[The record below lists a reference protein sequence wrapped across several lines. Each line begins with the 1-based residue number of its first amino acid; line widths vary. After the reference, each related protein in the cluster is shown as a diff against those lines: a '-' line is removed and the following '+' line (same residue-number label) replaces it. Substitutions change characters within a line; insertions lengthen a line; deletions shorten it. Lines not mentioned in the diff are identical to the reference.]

1 MPHHYVGKTLWLR
14 ASENSVR
21 VYDDHTLVAQH
32 VKLIQPGSL
41 TTIEDHLPPNAQAY
55 LMKDPTWC
63 RKQAEEIGEFC
74 KEVIET
80 LFSDKVIDN
89 LRSAQGIVGLSKKY
103 GNSRLN
109 AACKRAIAYKS
120 VNYTTIKNILKNG
133 FEYQTLPEEEAF
145 DLLANAY
152 TNGRFIRSANE
163 TKH

>member
-1 MPHHYVGKTLWLR
+1 M
-14 ASENSVR
+14 S
-21 VYDDHTLVAQH
+21 
-32 VKLIQPGSL
+32 
-41 TTIEDHLPPNAQAY
+41 
-55 LMKDPTWC
+55 
-63 RKQAEEIGEFC
+63 IGEFC
-74 KEVIET
+74 QEVIET

-89 LRSAQGIVGLSKKY
+89 LRAAQGIVGLSKKY
-103 GNSRLN
+103 GNNRLN
-109 AACKRAIAYKS
+109 AACKRSIAYKS

>member
-1 MPHHYVGKTLWLR
+1 MSQ
-14 ASENSVR
+14 ASER
-21 VYDDHTLVAQH
+21 DR
-32 VKLIQPGSL
+32 
-41 TTIEDHLPPNAQAY
+41 
-55 LMKDPTWC
+55 W
-63 RKQAEEIGEFC
+63 FC